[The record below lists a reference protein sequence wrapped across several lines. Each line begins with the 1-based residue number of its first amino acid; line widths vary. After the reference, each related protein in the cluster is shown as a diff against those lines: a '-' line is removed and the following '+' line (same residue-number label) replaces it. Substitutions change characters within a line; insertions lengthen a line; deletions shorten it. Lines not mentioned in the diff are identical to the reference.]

1 MPRVVLYQPQIPPNT
16 GNIARTCAAMAQELH
31 LVGPLGFGIDDR
43 QLRRAGLDYWPYVP
57 LHQHHDWAAFQE
69 HRGNQACGGPSG
81 GASGGPGAGRLVA
94 LSAHSSTAYT
104 RFRFRPDD
112 WLLFGRETDGLPE
125 AVLAEADA
133 CLTIPMRRPRSH
145 PGGGVRSLNLATA
158 CAVVLFEALR
168 QLDDGA
174 PMDSARG

>member
-31 LVGPLGFGIDDR
+31 LVGPLGFVINDR

-57 LHQHHDWAAFQE
+57 LHQHDDWAAFQA
-69 HRGNQACGGPSG
+69 HRIQPTTGDPASAGPSR
-81 GASGGPGAGRLVA
+81 GRLVA

-168 QLDDGA
+168 QLDGFGS
-174 PMDSARG
+174 MGSGQG